1 MTGTSLTTMAWRNL
15 WRNRRRT
22 LLTLSAIVFGVFLSV
37 LMTALQDRN
46 WADMIQLAA
55 RIGAGHVTLQHQEYL
70 DNPTLSRSVRGT
82 NRLVRLASGEAHV
95 TRVVERITGFNM
107 LSTAHENLGAGFIA
121 VSPEDEDEQT
131 LSLLEAIV
139 EGEFFR
145 SSTDDGIILGDRL
158 ASNLDVELGSKV
170 VYTMTDKDGE
180 IVVALTRVSG
190 IVRTGSRSVD
200 GGICLLPIDTV
211 REVIGFAPD
220 EAVAVFIDDQRRSDV
235 VVADLRSCLLPID
248 TVREVI
254 GFAPDEA
261 IQVAVFIDD
270 QRRSDVVV
278 ADLRSGLTEDVAAL
292 PWYELQPQLAIF
304 IAMKVGGSQVVMI
317 LIAVLVAAG
326 IFNTLFVSVMERIR
340 EFGIM
345 LAVGFSPGQL
355 FRLVMLESAWLA
367 GVGLVVAAAVTI
379 GPYLYLSSTGL
390 DVTAILGDAAD
401 LEIAGVGFSPI
412 MKVGIYPENVVLI
425 GVAALLAVLLAGIY
439 PAWKAGHADPV
450 EALRLG

>member
-220 EAVAVFIDDQRRSDV
+220 EA
-235 VVADLRSCLLPID
+235 
-248 TVREVI
+248 
-254 GFAPDEA
+254 

>member
-220 EAVAVFIDDQRRSDV
+220 EA
-235 VVADLRSCLLPID
+235 
-248 TVREVI
+248 
-254 GFAPDEA
+254 

-292 PWYELQPQLAIF
+292 PWYELQPQLAVF

>member
-1 MTGTSLTTMAWRNL
+1 MKGTSLATMAWRNL

-22 LLTLSAIVFGVFLSV
+22 LITLSAIVFGVFLSV
-37 LMTALQDRN
+37 LTAAMQDRN

-55 RIGAGHVTLQHQEYL
+55 RLGAGHVTMQHPEYL

-82 NRLVRLASGEAHV
+82 NRLVRLASGRAHV
-95 TRVVERITGFNM
+95 DRVVERITGFNM
-107 LSTAHENLGAGFIA
+107 LSTASDSLGAGFIA
-121 VSPEDEDEQT
+121 LAPEHEDEQT

-145 SSTDDGIILGDRL
+145 SSSDSGIILGARL

-180 IVVALTRVSG
+180 IVSALARVSG
-190 IVRTGSRSVD
+190 IMRTGSPSVD

-211 REVIGFAPD
+211 RD
-220 EAVAVFIDDQRRSDV
+220 
-235 VVADLRSCLLPID
+235 
-248 TVREVI
+248 VI

-261 IQVAVFIDD
+261 IQIAAFVDD
-270 QRRSDVVV
+270 QRRSESVVT
-278 ADLRSGLTEDVAAL
+278 DLRSAVSGEVATL
-292 PWYELQPQLAIF
+292 PWYELQPELAMF
-304 IAMKVGGSQVVMI
+304 IAMKVGGAQVMM
-317 LIAVLVAAG
+317 LLMAVLVAAG

-355 FRLVMLESAWLA
+355 FRLVMLESTWLA
-367 GVGLVVAAAVTI
+367 VGGLVAAAVVTI

-390 DVTAILGDAAD
+390 DVTAVLGDAAD
-401 LEIAGVGFSPI
+401 LEIAGIGFSPI
-412 MKVGIYPENVVLI
+412 LKVGIYPENVLLI
-425 GVAALLAVLLAGIY
+425 GVCALIAILLAGVY
-439 PAWKAGHADPV
+439 PAWKAGHTDPV
-450 EALRLG
+450 ETIRLV

>member
-37 LMTALQDRN
+37 LMTALQYRN

-220 EAVAVFIDDQRRSDV
+220 EA
-235 VVADLRSCLLPID
+235 
-248 TVREVI
+248 
-254 GFAPDEA
+254 

-292 PWYELQPQLAIF
+292 PWYELQPQLAVF

-412 MKVGIYPENVVLI
+412 MKVGIYPENMVLI

>member
-1 MTGTSLTTMAWRNL
+1 MTGTSLETMAWRNL

-55 RIGAGHVTLQHQEYL
+55 RLGAGHVTLQHQEYL

-82 NRLVRLASGEAHV
+82 NRLVRLASGESHV

-180 IVVALTRVSG
+180 IVVALARVSG
-190 IVRTGSRSVD
+190 IVRTGSPSVD
-200 GGICLLPIDTV
+200 GGI
-211 REVIGFAPD
+211 
-220 EAVAVFIDDQRRSDV
+220 
-235 VVADLRSCLLPID
+235 CLLPID

-278 ADLRSGLTEDVAAL
+278 AGLQSGLSEDVAAL
-292 PWYELQPQLAIF
+292 PWYELQPQLAVF

-345 LAVGFSPGQL
+345 LAVGFNPGQL

-367 GVGLVVAAAVTI
+367 VVGLVVAAAVTI

-390 DVTAILGDAAD
+390 DMTAILGDAAD
-401 LEIAGVGFSPI
+401 MEIAGIGFSPI
-412 MKVGIYPENVVLI
+412 MKVGIYQENVVLI